1 MCIRRIKRTKRTKA
15 VGGVQ
20 AGYTASN
27 LLAAT
32 LLAADPERYPAGS
45 LMAEWSDMI
54 LSKAAE
60 ISDSE
65 VGPLFPKQS
74 RAA

>member
-1 MCIRRIKRTKRTKA
+1 
-15 VGGVQ
+15 VGSAQ
-20 AGYTASN
+20 AGFDASN

-32 LLAADPERYPAGS
+32 LLAGNPALYPEGS
-45 LMAEWSDMI
+45 LMAEWSDKI
-54 LSKAAE
+54 LTKAAE
-60 ISDSE
+60 ISDEE